1 MRFTITNEPVKPSS
15 QLEVPAPGFVVA
27 YNDENKMVGIAIL
40 DDANGWTLHGSSYMC
55 DVLGETEDL
64 KELMEMFPDYTFKFI
79 EWNS

>member
-1 MRFTITNEPVKPSS
+1 
-15 QLEVPAPGFVVA
+15 
-27 YNDENKMVGIAIL
+27 MVGIAIL